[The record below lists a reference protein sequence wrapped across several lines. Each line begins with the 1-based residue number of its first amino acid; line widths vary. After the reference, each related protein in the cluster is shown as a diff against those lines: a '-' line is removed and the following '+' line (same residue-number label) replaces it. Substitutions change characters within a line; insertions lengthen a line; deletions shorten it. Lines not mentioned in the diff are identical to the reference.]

1 MSVKI
6 PAEQTVPQHF
16 VLNMAD
22 PEHLKL
28 LQEGVTTWNQWR
40 QEHPDIRPDLHDAPL
55 ASLDMRYVNLAGAQ
69 LGGANLS
76 KANLEGANLA
86 EADLCCADLRGAEIS
101 RTNLRGVNFSKST
114 IDIFT
119 TYHDIEGCDIGV
131 NGLYSP
137 LTDSAALLRIDPPGN
152 SMQGANADAVIE
164 SLRHARKLHTFSL
177 LLAGIAML
185 FIVIKPKTITLPYL
199 SGSFKFDDISYAF
212 LAMILS
218 TVLLSQVSSFIDSAL
233 QGAHYLKDRRSA
245 MLVGHF
251 PWLLSKYES
260 EKANRRQSKI
270 MRFLLVFHPLI
281 YLYFFMKWEVL
292 FSGNWE
298 ELMLHYQEMPVIFAE
313 YLLPVFYFIIIKLC
327 IHIFRLSEGF
337 QKPILFDSET
347 ERARQTDMERL
358 AEAVEKQASRTA
370 ELVELMRKREG

>member
-1 MSVKI
+1 MLAKI
-6 PAEQTVPQHF
+6 PYERFHNLFYLT
-16 VLNMAD
+16 MANS
-22 PEHLKL
+22 EHLKL
-28 LQEGVTTWNQWR
+28 LKEGVTVWNLWR
-40 QEHPDIRPDLHDAPL
+40 QEHAPIRPDLHDASL
-55 ASLDMRYVNLAGAQ
+55 ASLDLRGANLADAE
-69 LGGANLS
+69 LGGANLA
-76 KANLEGANLA
+76 KANLAGANLT
-86 EADLCCADLRGAEIS
+86 ESDLSGADLRGADLS
-101 RTNLRGVNFSKST
+101 RSNLTGVNFSKST
-114 IDIFT
+114 IDICT
-119 TYHDIEGCDIGV
+119 IYRDIQGCDIGV

-199 SGSFKFDDISYAF
+199 AGSFKFDDISYAF

-233 QGAHYLKDRRSA
+233 QGARYLNDRRSA

-260 EKANRRQSKI
+260 EPTNRRQSKI
-270 MRFLLVFHPLI
+270 MRFFLVFHPAV
-281 YLYFFMKWEVL
+281 YLYFFLKWDLL

-298 ELMLHYQEMPVIFAE
+298 GIMQHYQEMPVIFAE
-313 YLLPVFYFIIIKLC
+313 YLLPVFYIILIKLC
-327 IHIFRLSEGF
+327 RHIFRLSEGF
-337 QKPILFDSET
+337 QKPILFDTET
-347 ERARQTDMERL
+347 ERGRHTEMERL

-370 ELVELMRKREG
+370 ELVELMRKREGL

>member
-6 PAEQTVPQHF
+6 PAEQTVSQHF

-22 PEHLKL
+22 PEQLKL
-28 LQEGVTTWNQWR
+28 LNEGATAWNQWR
-40 QEHPDIRPDLHDAPL
+40 LEHPDIKPELHDASLIALDLRGANL
-55 ASLDMRYVNLAGAQ
+55 AGVQLCGANLAKANLAGAN
-69 LGGANLS
+69 LCEANLC
-76 KANLEGANLA
+76 G
-86 EADLCCADLRGAEIS
+86 ADLRGADLS
-101 RTNLRGVNFSKST
+101 RSNLTGVNFSKST

-119 TYHDIEGCDIGV
+119 LYHDVKGCDIGV

-152 SMQGANADAVIE
+152 SMQGANPDAVIE

-233 QGAHYLKDRRSA
+233 QGAHYLKDRRAA

-260 EKANRRQSKI
+260 EEANRRHSKI
-270 MRFLLVFHPLI
+270 MRFFLVFHPLV
-281 YLYFFMKWEVL
+281 YLYFFLKWDVL
-292 FSGNWE
+292 FSGNWA
-298 ELMLHYQEMPVIFAE
+298 ELILHYQEMPVIFAE
-313 YLLPVFYFIIIKLC
+313 YLLPVFYFILIKLC
-327 IHIFRLSEGF
+327 LHIFRLSEGF
-337 QKPILFDSET
+337 QKPILFDTET
-347 ERARQTDMERL
+347 ERARQSDMERL
-358 AEAVEKQASRTA
+358 AESVEKQASRTA

>member
-1 MSVKI
+1 
-6 PAEQTVPQHF
+6 
-16 VLNMAD
+16 MAD
-22 PEHLKL
+22 SEHLML
-28 LQEGVTTWNQWR
+28 LKQGVTTWNLWR
-40 QEHPDIRPDLHDAPL
+40 QEHTNIRPDFRDALL
-55 ASLDMRYVNLAGAQ
+55 AGMDLRSANLAA
-69 LGGANLS
+69 ADLS
-76 KANLEGANLA
+76 GANLA
-86 EADLCCADLRGAEIS
+86 KANLREANLTEADLRGADLRGTDLS
-101 RTNLRGVNFSKST
+101 RARLTGVNFSKST

-119 TYHDIEGCDIGV
+119 IYRDVKGCDIGV

-199 SGSFKFDDISYAF
+199 SGSFKFDDLSYSF

-260 EKANRRQSKI
+260 EDSNRRQSKI
-270 MRFLLVFHPLI
+270 MRFFLVFHPVI
-281 YLYFFMKWEVL
+281 YLYFLMKWDVL
-292 FSGNWE
+292 FSGNWAD
-298 ELMLHYQEMPVIFAE
+298 LMQHYQEIPVVFGE
-313 YLLPVFYFIIIKLC
+313 YMLPVFYIILITLC

-337 QKPILFDSET
+337 QKPILFDTQT
-347 ERARQTDMERL
+347 ERGRHSDMERL

-370 ELVELMRKREG
+370 ELVELMRNREG

>member
-1 MSVKI
+1 M
-6 PAEQTVPQHF
+6 AES
-16 VLNMAD
+16 
-22 PEHLKL
+22 EHLRILK
-28 LQEGVTTWNQWR
+28 EGVASWNRWR
-40 QEHPDIRPDLHDAPL
+40 QEHADVQPDLHDISL
-55 ASLDMRYVNLAGAQ
+55 AALDLRSANLAGAN
-69 LGGANLS
+69 LNGANLS
-76 KANLEGANLA
+76 KANLAGANFA
-86 EADLCCADLRGAEIS
+86 EADLRGADLRGADLS
-101 RTNLRGVNFSKST
+101 KANLTGVNFSQST
-114 IDIFT
+114 IDNFT
-119 TYHDIEGCDIGV
+119 LYRDVQGCDIGV

-199 SGSFKFDDISYAF
+199 AGSFKFDDLSYSF
-212 LAMILS
+212 LATFLS

-233 QGAHYLKDRRSA
+233 QGAHYLNDRRSA

-260 EKANRRQSKI
+260 EPANRRQSKV
-270 MRFLLVFHPLI
+270 MRFFLVFHPVV
-281 YLYFFMKWEVL
+281 YLYFFMKWDVL

-298 ELMLHYQEMPVIFAE
+298 GLMQHYQEMPVIFGE
-313 YLLPVFYFIIIKLC
+313 YLLPLFYIILIKLC
-327 IHIFRLSEGF
+327 IYIFKLSEGF
-337 QKPILFDSET
+337 QKPILFDTET
-347 ERARQTDMERL
+347 ERGRHSEMERL

-370 ELVELMRKREG
+370 ELLELLHKREG

>member
-1 MSVKI
+1 MSAKNPPDGYLI
-6 PAEQTVPQHF
+6 F
-16 VLNMAD
+16 FIKKMANS
-22 PEHLKL
+22 EHLKL
-28 LQEGVTTWNQWR
+28 LKESVANWNLWR
-40 QEHPDIRPDLHDAPL
+40 QEYPEIRPDLHDAPL
-55 ASLDMRYVNLAGAQ
+55 ASLDLRGANLAAAD

-76 KANLEGANLA
+76 KANLAGANLS
-86 EADLCCADLRGAEIS
+86 EADLRSADLRGADLI
-101 RTNLRGVNFSKST
+101 RANLTGVNFSKST

-119 TYHDIEGCDIGV
+119 IYRDVQGCDIGV
-131 NGLYSP
+131 NGLYSS

-164 SLRHARKLHTFSL
+164 SLLHARKLHTFSL

-199 SGSFKFDDISYAF
+199 AGSFKFDDISYAF

-218 TVLLSQVSSFIDSAL
+218 TVLLSQVASFIDSAL
-233 QGAHYLKDRRSA
+233 QGARYLNDRRAA

-260 EKANRRQSKI
+260 EDTNRRQSKI
-270 MRFLLVFHPLI
+270 MRFFLVFHPLV
-281 YLYFFMKWEVL
+281 YLYFFLKWDLL

-298 ELMLHYQEMPVIFAE
+298 ELILHYQEMPVIFAE
-313 YLLPVFYFIIIKLC
+313 YLLPVFYVILIKLC

-337 QKPILFDSET
+337 QKPILFDTET
-347 ERARQTDMERL
+347 ERGRHTDMERL